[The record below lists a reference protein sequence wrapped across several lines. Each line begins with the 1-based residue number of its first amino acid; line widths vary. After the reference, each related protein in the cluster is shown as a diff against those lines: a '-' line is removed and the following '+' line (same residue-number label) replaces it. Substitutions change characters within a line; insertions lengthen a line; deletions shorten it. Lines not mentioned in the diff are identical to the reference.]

1 MRVRRVVENR
11 WELGMHK
18 ELLDELMDAGLQFS
32 LHDCERVEAVG
43 RRIYGERAV
52 LLGLLT
58 DCAAV
63 LRTIDPDDS
72 DEAEKLTDL
81 LGAIDRA
88 IEPSRHQGALL

>member
-1 MRVRRVVENR
+1 MT
-11 WELGMHK
+11 HK

-43 RRIYGERAV
+43 RRIDGELAV

-63 LRTIDPDDS
+63 LRTIDADDTS
-72 DEAEKLTDL
+72 ESEMMADL
-81 LGAIDRA
+81 LKAIDRA
-88 IEPSRHQGALL
+88 LEPSRHKGDLL